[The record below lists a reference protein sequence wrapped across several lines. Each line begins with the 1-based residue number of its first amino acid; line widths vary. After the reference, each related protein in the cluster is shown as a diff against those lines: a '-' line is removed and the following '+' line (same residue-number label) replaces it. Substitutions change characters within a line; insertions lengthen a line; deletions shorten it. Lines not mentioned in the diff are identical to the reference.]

1 MPNTEYITIEGDRWD
16 TIAFKAYGD
25 ATLYPTIQSANPF
38 IPLIDTFEGG
48 VRIQVPILEDV
59 ESTDLSLLPPWKR
72 VDTSATQKA
81 QNQVEEQKTYLGNG
95 GSGTDAGSFDD
106 SFD

>member
-1 MPNTEYITIEGDRWD
+1 MANTEYLTIEGDRWD

-25 ATLYPTIQSANPF
+25 ASLYPGIQSANPF

-48 VRIQVPILEDV
+48 VRIQVPILEDIQ
-59 ESTDLSLLPPWKR
+59 STDLSLLPPWKR
-72 VDTSATQKA
+72 VDTAAVQKA
-81 QNQVEEQKTYLGNG
+81 QNQVAEQSTYLG
-95 GSGTDAGSFDD
+95 GSGSGADSGSFDD